1 MAEDSELG
9 DLFYDLLK
17 QVWHAE
23 KKFHASLPKLA
34 KAADLDALRAAFK
47 RHEIETERQMSRLGT
62 VFTLIDKPAKDDA
75 TVVVGAL
82 VDECLEALSKY
93 KDSNS
98 LDAALI
104 ARAQMIEHFEIACYG
119 TLISWAE
126 QLGYDQAVALLEESL
141 AEEEDLDETLTEMAE
156 GKSNLEAEKDETKP
170 RKTRAASR
178 Q

>member
-1 MAEDSELG
+1 MLG
-9 DLFYDLLK
+9 I
-17 QVWHAE
+17 
-23 KKFHASLPKLA
+23 ASLDELEA
-34 KAADLDALRAAFK
+34 AVKAG
-47 RHEIETERQMSRLGT
+47 RLKSG
-62 VFTLIDKPAKDDA
+62 LNAWRRRSAPCQCRYCSLCHDA

-93 KDSNS
+93 KGSNS

-104 ARAQMIEHFEIACYG
+104 ARAQVIEHFEIACYG

-126 QLGYDQAVALLEESL
+126 LLGYDQAVALLEESL
-141 AEEEDLDETLTEMAE
+141 EEEESLDETLTEMAE
-156 GKSNLEAEKDETKP
+156 GKSNLEADKEETKP

>member
-1 MAEDSELG
+1 MDRGPSGRDSSTHGQRGLA
-9 DLFYDLLK
+9 LK
-17 QVWHAE
+17 NMGGETTEAWRAV
-23 KKFHASLPKLA
+23 
-34 KAADLDALRAAFK
+34 LD
-47 RHEIETERQMSRLGT
+47 
-62 VFTLIDKPAKDDA
+62 D
-75 TVVVGAL
+75 L
-82 VDECLEALSKY
+82 VDRGEALSKY

-104 ARAQMIEHFEIACYG
+104 ARAQVIEHFEIACYG
-119 TLISWAE
+119 TLISWAA

>member
-1 MAEDSELG
+1 MDRGPSGRESSTHGQRGLA
-9 DLFYDLLK
+9 LK
-17 QVWHAE
+17 NMGGETTEAWRAV
-23 KKFHASLPKLA
+23 
-34 KAADLDALRAAFK
+34 LD
-47 RHEIETERQMSRLGT
+47 
-62 VFTLIDKPAKDDA
+62 D
-75 TVVVGAL
+75 L
-82 VDECLEALSKY
+82 VDRGEALSKY

-104 ARAQMIEHFEIACYG
+104 ARAQVIEHFEIACYG